1 MRGKVWLVG
10 AGPGDPGLLTVK
22 AARALA
28 SADVLVYDYLA
39 SAPIV
44 ALAPPTCEMIYVG
57 KKAGAHTLR
66 QEEITALI
74 VRLGREGKRVVR
86 LKGGDPFI
94 FGRGGEEAAELREAG
109 IPFEIVPGIT
119 SAIAAPAYAGI
130 PVTHRD
136 HNTAFTVATGHED
149 PTKGAST
156 LDYARLADPHQTLVL
171 LMAMGNLA
179 GIVAE
184 LQRSGLSGDTP
195 VGIVREGTRPSQ
207 ETLVATLDTVVAEVE
222 RTQFAAPAIVV
233 VGNVVRERAAIAW
246 FDTHPLF
253 GKRVLITRPLA
264 QADDFAARLWE
275 IGAEPLVA
283 PAIAIG
289 PPDDAGPA
297 QHAISALRSYA
308 WVAFTSR
315 NGVESFFAQLD
326 EQRRDARVV
335 GDVRI
340 AAIGAATASALEAR
354 GLRPDFMPET
364 AIGEAV
370 TEGLLARTAAGDR
383 VLLFRAQEAR
393 DVIPQGLR
401 AQGRIVD
408 DVAGYATSMV
418 HDPDYADRIAAADV
432 VTFAS
437 PSAVHAVIENAGVH
451 ALEGKRIA
459 CIGPVTAQ
467 AAAEAGITVDVV
479 AAEFT
484 VDGLLDALEH
494 SPLLA

>member
-28 SADVLVYDYLA
+28 AADVLVYDYLA

-57 KKAGAHTLR
+57 KKAGAHTMR
-66 QEEITALI
+66 QEEITELI

-94 FGRGGEEAAELREAG
+94 FGRGGEEAAELRDAG
-109 IPFEIVPGIT
+109 IAFEIVPGIT

-149 PTKGAST
+149 PTKGVST
-156 LDYARLADPHQTLVL
+156 LNFARLADPHQTLIL
-171 LMAMGNLA
+171 LMAMGNLT

-184 LQRSGLSGDTP
+184 LLSHGLGGDTP
-195 VGIVREGTRPSQ
+195 VGIVREGTRPAQ

-264 QADDFAARLWE
+264 QADELGTRLWE

-283 PAIAIG
+283 PAIAIV
-289 PPDDAGPA
+289 PPDDPSAPLR
-297 QHAISALRSYA
+297 AIAELRSYA

-315 NGVESFFAQLD
+315 NGVEAFFAHLD
-326 EQRRDARVV
+326 ADGRDVRIF
-335 GDVRI
+335 GDVRV
-340 AAIGAATASALEAR
+340 AAVGPATASALEAR
-354 GLRPDFMPET
+354 GVRADFVPET
-364 AIGEAV
+364 ALGEAV
-370 TEGLLARTAAGDR
+370 AEGLLTRTRPGDR

-393 DVIPQGLR
+393 DVLPQTLR
-401 AQGRIVD
+401 AAGRVVD
-408 DVAGYATSMV
+408 DVAGYATTFV
-418 HDPDYADRIAAADV
+418 LDDEYADRVASADV

-437 PSAVHAVIENAGVH
+437 PSAVQGVLANIDVS

-459 CIGPVTAQ
+459 CIGPITAQ
-467 AAAEAGITVDVV
+467 AAEAAGLTVDVV
-479 AAEFT
+479 ATEFP
-484 VDGLLDALEH
+484 VDGLVEALERA
-494 SPLLA
+494 PLPA